1 MERIRS
7 LWFWIRGWGAALL
20 LLKDPNDLDEVF
32 MLDRALPREV
42 LAELVRKARSHP
54 TGRAALAHK
63 PRLEID
69 LVHLRTLRTG
79 TFGRA
84 VADFFDAHGLDPK
97 AIPKLDVT
105 DDATYVHAH
114 LYETHDVWHV
124 ALGFGT
130 NVSEELGLQAV
141 YAAQL
146 PGNLAPLLIAGGLV
160 QAALWV
166 RNDFAARLA
175 AVARGHELGKGCAP
189 LFGVQWADWWEL
201 PLEEIRRRLNVDF
214 VSPDGGSRRSSFD
227 DPLATPPLHAA

>member
-7 LWFWIRGWGAALL
+7 LWFWIRGWAAALL
-20 LLKDPNDLDEVF
+20 LLKDPDDLEEVF

-42 LAELVRKARSHP
+42 LDELVRTARKHP
-54 TGRAALAHK
+54 TGRTALRDK

-69 LVHLRTLRTG
+69 LPTLRKLRAG

-97 AIPKLDVT
+97 AIPKLDVSDDD

-160 QAALWV
+160 QSALWV
-166 RNDFAARLA
+166 QKDFSARLA
-175 AVARGHELGKGCAP
+175 AVARGHELGKRCEP
-189 LFGVQWADWWEL
+189 LFGIRWADWWEL
-201 PLEEIRRRLNVDF
+201 PLEEVRRRLGLDIE
-214 VSPDGGSRRSSFD
+214 
-227 DPLATPPLHAA
+227 PLHTPPLHPAAA